1 MTTRVS
7 YNLQDALLIKQCNFP
22 SAAGTVTTESLDL
35 GSIADRGVRIDPFEL
50 LVIAPEAAIAELPA
64 DTSNT
69 FSLQFCDTPE
79 FTAGVLEW
87 SAGTAWQQAGSA
99 NGSAAFER
107 RFRPA
112 TDALRYVRAKCVTA
126 GSAVQTGKSFQ
137 LVIVT

>member
-22 SAAGTVTTESLDL
+22 SAAGTVYTEALDL
-35 GSIADRGVRIDPFEL
+35 GSIADRGVRTDPFEL
-50 LVIAPEAAIAELPA
+50 LVCAQEAAVAELPA
-64 DTSNT
+64 GTSNT

-79 FTAGVLEW
+79 FSTGVQDW

-99 NGSAAFER
+99 DGAEAFEG

-112 TDALRYVRAKCVTA
+112 TNAPRYVRAKCVTA

-137 LVIVT
+137 LAIVT